1 MINQKKTIG
10 NMQHKDTKVCLVCSS
25 TKFRRGE
32 NIKSIMHIVPEGITR
47 ANEVHVILD
56 RCSGCGLLIDR
67 KYFNGYDYESLYS
80 KDTIY
85 SKSNYDFSNF
95 PKKYSTDPIDVL
107 TPYLNKSITAL
118 EIGFCTTELMQRV
131 GKKVKKISGLEL
143 DPLAVKKAVELGFDA
158 REGSVK
164 QAFSNM
170 KFDLIY
176 AIALFEHLTSPKEWL
191 NEVHSHLNAGGL
203 VLIQLPNPQSLNAL
217 MSKKLSRHSWDMFT
231 EPGHVAHYKK
241 RHLKKLFENSGFQ
254 LKRFATSTIRVRGK
268 IPFIPGR
275 WLWLESRI
283 QRATLKSPLMMNL
296 YTLFLLTLDK
306 FKIGDTQI
314 LVFEKKI

>member
-32 NIKSIMHIVPEGITR
+32 NIKSIMPIVPEGITR
-47 ANEVHVILD
+47 ANKVHVILD

-107 TPYLNKSITAL
+107 APYLNKSITAL

-164 QAFSNM
+164 QAFGNV

-191 NEVHSHLNAGGL
+191 NEVYSHLNAGGL

-217 MSKKLSRHSWDMFT
+217 ISRIFSRHSWDMFT
-231 EPGHVAHYKK
+231 EPGHVAHYRK
-241 RHLKKLFENSGFQ
+241 RHLKKLFENSGFRP
-254 LKRFATSTIRVRGK
+254 KRFATSTIRVRGK
-268 IPFIPGR
+268 IPLIPGR
-275 WLWLESRI
+275 PIRLESYI
-283 QRATLKSPLMMNL
+283 QKITLNSSFAMKI
-296 YTLFLLTLDK
+296 YTGILVVLDIL
-306 FKIGDTQI
+306 KIGDTQI
-314 LVFEKKI
+314 LIFEKK